1 MSEHAKLSASSAHR
15 WLACPPSVRL
25 CDGIADTSS
34 IYAAEGTLAHAVA
47 ELKLKKY
54 FYPPSVKDYKAE
66 LETLKQK
73 HIWQGESL
81 WQKEMDGYS
90 DFYVEY
96 ITNLCLSKERAPHVA
111 LEKRVDFSIWAP
123 EGFGTADCVVL
134 SDDVAH
140 VIDLKY
146 GKGVVVDAENNP
158 QLMLYALGVYET
170 YKILYGIKT
179 FVLTIVQP
187 RLDSISTWEIGL
199 GELLAWGESIKVKA
213 QLAYEGKGAFQAGE
227 HCKFCKVKATCRA
240 RAQENIKLAGFTKAL
255 PDTLSSEE
263 LGEFLK
269 QGKFVADWLKD
280 LEEYALTECLS
291 GHEVSGWKAV
301 EGVSRRTWTDGEKA
315 FQAIIASGIDEA
327 MLYERKPLSL
337 AQVEKLLG
345 KKEFAP
351 FSAFVYKPP
360 GKPTLVEVT
369 DKRKAIS
376 NVDKAT
382 EIFEMIGDSKNE

>member
-111 LEKRVDFSIWAP
+111 VEKRVDFSIWAP

-187 RLDSISTWEIGL
+187 GSTVNFAKLKRLVVPELKRISSLLDLLKPCLTHSHLKNL
-199 GELLAWGESIKVKA
+199 GNSSN
-213 QLAYEGKGAFQAGE
+213 
-227 HCKFCKVKATCRA
+227 RA
-240 RAQENIKLAGFTKAL
+240 NL
-255 PDTLSSEE
+255 
-263 LGEFLK
+263 
-269 QGKFVADWLKD
+269 
-280 LEEYALTECLS
+280 
-291 GHEVSGWKAV
+291 
-301 EGVSRRTWTDGEKA
+301 
-315 FQAIIASGIDEA
+315 
-327 MLYERKPLSL
+327 
-337 AQVEKLLG
+337 
-345 KKEFAP
+345 
-351 FSAFVYKPP
+351 
-360 GKPTLVEVT
+360 
-369 DKRKAIS
+369 
-376 NVDKAT
+376 
-382 EIFEMIGDSKNE
+382 